1 MSGPPHDGPASDPRI
16 RLAVALRGV
25 IDHTVAAVLEDA
37 DVVEAAEAVEAV
49 EARLVDR
56 AGPGKRVRLP
66 PDATRPPQ
74 EFFPTSPVMGII
86 NPVAP
91 PVHLEV
97 VDGVDGGFAEI
108 RATVNLGY
116 PYEGPPTCVHGG
128 VIAAIFDEV
137 LGAANMV
144 AGHPAMTGTLTV
156 RYRKPTP
163 LRTDLRLEARCLG
176 RDGRK
181 IRTWAAMYHGDL
193 MTAEAE
199 GIFVEVRPDRF
210 VTIAEGNVDATDQAM
225 LEAMRAEAARPG
237 AASDVPGFPSD

>member
-1 MSGPPHDGPASDPRI
+1 MTPAEPAAEDDPRLRLAAALRSTINATVSADVDEATVVAAAETVEALNRRLADASGPDKLPR
-16 RLAVALRGV
+16 RPPDFR
-25 IDHTVAAVLEDA
+25 
-37 DVVEAAEAVEAV
+37 AEAQ
-49 EARLVDR
+49 
-56 AGPGKRVRLP
+56 G
-66 PDATRPPQ
+66 
-74 EFFPTSPVMGII
+74 FFPTSPVMGII